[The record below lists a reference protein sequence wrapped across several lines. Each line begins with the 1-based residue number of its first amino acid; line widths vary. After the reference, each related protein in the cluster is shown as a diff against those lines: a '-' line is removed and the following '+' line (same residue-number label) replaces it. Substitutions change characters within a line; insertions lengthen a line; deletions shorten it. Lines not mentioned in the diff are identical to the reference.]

1 MPVIG
6 SMGNIFGNNLSRDHN
21 MKMLMANPHP
31 NEVLNLMQ
39 ITSTKSLALKET
51 LRKGNLAK
59 INILV
64 GRKLGDDRIETL
76 HGCQKRLIN
85 LRVIGWM
92 IVIKSAMIPQILRYV
107 SILTIGVLLKLEN
120 RDYWIRLFKSP
131 QMRNNM
137 IYL

>member
-64 GRKLGDDRIETL
+64 SRKLGDDRIETL
-76 HGCQKRLIN
+76 HGCQKGQIN
-85 LRVIGWM
+85 LRLIGWM
-92 IVIKSAMIPQILRYV
+92 IVTKSVMIPLILRYV

-120 RDYWIRLFKSP
+120 RDYWIRLFKTP

>member
-51 LRKGNLAK
+51 LRKRNLAK

-64 GRKLGDDRIETL
+64 SRKLGDDRIVTL

-85 LRVIGWM
+85 LRLIGWM
-92 IVIKSAMIPQILRYV
+92 IVIKSVMIPLILRYV